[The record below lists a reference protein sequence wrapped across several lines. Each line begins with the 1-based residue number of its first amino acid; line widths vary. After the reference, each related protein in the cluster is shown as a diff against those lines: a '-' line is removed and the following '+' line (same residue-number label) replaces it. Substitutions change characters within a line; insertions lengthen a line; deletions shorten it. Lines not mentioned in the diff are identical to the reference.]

1 MGKRWTIMVI
11 PHDRGA
17 RHSFELH
24 GLHVYGILGAIAL
37 LCVTSGFLYQRNR
50 VESARSAEYQ
60 QRFEQLERSL
70 DGTGTSGLFEA
81 ELAAREAEIRAEYE
95 ARDLAITTELSQLYD
110 LEAEVRV
117 ITGLPP
123 RDKEAKVVLD
133 RVGGKGG
140 FPGDG
145 DDGESFIVD
154 DEMLRPPEIIYGL
167 SRPSADLMVQEIDLR
182 RESLRQMLRVMEE
195 QRERIA
201 RKPSTWPSV
210 DPDRWI
216 SSRFGYR
223 KDPFTRQLRRH
234 GGVDIGASYGT
245 EIYSTARGTVS
256 FAGYH
261 QYLGNLV
268 KIDHGYGVETWY
280 GHMSKRLVEKGDEVE
295 RGAVIGKVG
304 STGRS
309 TGAHIH
315 YEVHI
320 DNERVDPQKFFGR

>member
-1 MGKRWTIMVI
+1 MVI

-17 RHSFELH
+17 RHSFDLH
-24 GLHVYGILGAIAL
+24 GLHVYGIAGIVAL
-37 LCVTSGFLYQRNR
+37 LCVTTGFLFQRNR

-60 QRFEQLERSL
+60 HRFEQLERSL

-81 ELAAREAEIRAEYE
+81 ELAAREAEIRSEYE
-95 ARDLAITTELSQLYD
+95 ARDLAITAELSQLYD
-110 LEAEVRV
+110 LESEVRV

-140 FPGDG
+140 SFGD

-154 DEMLRPPEIIYGL
+154 DEMLQPPEIIYGL
-167 SRPSADLMVQEIDLR
+167 SRPSADLMVQEIELR
-182 RESLRQMLRVMEE
+182 GESLRQMLRVMDE

-201 RKPSTWPSV
+201 RKPSTWPSN
-210 DPDRWI
+210 DPHRWI

-234 GGVDIGASYGT
+234 SGVDIGASYGT
-245 EIYSTARGTVS
+245 EIYSTARGTIS
-256 FAGYH
+256 FSGYH

-268 KIDHGYGVETWY
+268 KIDHGHGVETWY
-280 GHMSKRLVEKGDEVE
+280 GHMSKRMVEKGDEVE